1 MAFVGV
7 ENFANSKKHS
17 HSSLCEVFSS
27 LPDATRSSR
36 DLFPSVHK
44 PKPQHVA
51 IFKIIFLHHGR
62 GLF

>member
-7 ENFANSKKHS
+7 ENLANGKKHS
-17 HSSLCEVFSS
+17 HCSMCEVFSS

-36 DLFPSVHK
+36 ILFSS
-44 PKPQHVA
+44 PQHVA